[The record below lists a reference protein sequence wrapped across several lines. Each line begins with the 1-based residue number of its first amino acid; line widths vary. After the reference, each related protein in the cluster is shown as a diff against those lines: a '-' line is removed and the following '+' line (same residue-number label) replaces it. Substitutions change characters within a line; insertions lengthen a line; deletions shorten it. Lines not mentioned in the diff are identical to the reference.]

1 MNLQSIIIFL
11 ILVLTFVII
20 LFKIFHSKKNHCWYC
35 SGDCS
40 RCNGD
45 DKKMKN

>member
-1 MNLQSIIIFL
+1 MNIQSIIIFL

-20 LFKIFHSKKNHCWYC
+20 SFKIFHSKKNNCWYC

-40 RCNGD
+40 RCGD
-45 DKKMKN
+45 GDKHRKS